1 MDKEGLEDKQ
11 DNQMEEN
18 NNDKDKDKTRW
29 TLDHQWQNVMD
40 NEVIG
45 EKTDDKEKHFLE
57 GKEGGR

>member
-29 TLDHQWQNVMD
+29 TLDTN
-40 NEVIG
+40 
-45 EKTDDKEKHFLE
+45 DKMLWTMSS
-57 GKEGGR
+57 

>member
-29 TLDHQWQNVMD
+29 TLDTN
-40 NEVIG
+40 
-45 EKTDDKEKHFLE
+45 DKMLWTM
-57 GKEGGR
+57 RS